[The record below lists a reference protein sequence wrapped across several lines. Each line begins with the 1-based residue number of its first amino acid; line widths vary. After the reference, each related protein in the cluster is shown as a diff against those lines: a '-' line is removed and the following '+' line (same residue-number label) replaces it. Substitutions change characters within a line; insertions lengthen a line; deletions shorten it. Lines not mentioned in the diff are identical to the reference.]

1 MTPFVLFLGVAVFQ
15 STLLYQLSIGGVK
28 PDLFLLLLFF
38 LSLSLEAD
46 LASFLGL
53 LFGLSQDALSGGP
66 LGLKVFSL
74 SLMGF
79 LTAHFSE
86 KLYTTAILP
95 RFMLLALIAVLS
107 GTTTLLLLRFFLDL
121 DPLLPTFLRIVLPEA
136 LLTTVVGLLVLVFL
150 KMRGALE
157 VKP

>member
-1 MTPFVLFLGVAVFQ
+1 MTPLALFLGVAVFQ
-15 STLLYQLSIGGVK
+15 SILLDSFSIGGVK

-38 LSLSLEAD
+38 LSISLEAD
-46 LASFLGL
+46 RASFLGL
-53 LFGLSQDALSGGP
+53 LFGLYQDTLSGGP
-66 LGLKVFSL
+66 LGLKVFSF

-79 LTAHFSE
+79 LTARLSE

-95 RFMLLALIAVLS
+95 RFLLLALIAVLS
-107 GTTTLLLLRFFLDL
+107 GATTLLLLRFFLDFQ
-121 DPLLPTFLRIVLPEA
+121 PLLPTFLRIALPEA
-136 LLTTVVGLLVLVFL
+136 LLTTVLGFLVLVFL